1 MAEKRSGFM
10 GGLIAGVVATALI
23 GSAAAEYWFF
33 GGSAT
38 TNMQPEAGGIQ
49 LVETPTIVASA
60 NRNEALPTETPS
72 PYIPGQTATASAN
85 LLLFADAGQNSLVLD
100 ELIEG
105 AKLVI
110 SEPSGEYS
118 TYPVAKEGRLW
129 VRVRS
134 QDGLV
139 GWVDANLLTI
149 E

>member
-1 MAEKRSGFM
+1 M
-10 GGLIAGVVATALI
+10 GGLVAGIIATALI
-23 GSAAAEYWFF
+23 GSAVAEYWFF
-33 GGSAT
+33 GESV
-38 TNMQPEAGGIQ
+38 NMQPEAGGIQ
-49 LVETPTIVASA
+49 LVETPTVVASA

-72 PYIPGQTATASAN
+72 PYMPGHAAYASTN
-85 LLLFADAGQNSLVLD
+85 LLLYADAGRNSLVLD

-105 AKLVI
+105 ATLLI

-118 TYPVAKEGRLW
+118 TYPVAKEGQLW

-134 QDGLV
+134 QDGLI

>member
-33 GGSAT
+33 GESV
-38 TNMQPEAGGIQ
+38 NMQPEAGGIQ
-49 LVETPTIVASA
+49 LVETPTVVASA
-60 NRNEALPTETPS
+60 NRNETLPTETPS
-72 PYIPGQTATASAN
+72 PYMPGQTATASTN
-85 LLLFADAGQNSLVLD
+85 LLLFADAGRSSLVLD
-100 ELIEG
+100 ELVEG
-105 AKLVI
+105 TTVII

-129 VRVRS
+129 VRIRS

-139 GWVDANLLTI
+139 GWVNANLLTI

>member
-1 MAEKRSGFM
+1 MSRALQFAARRVDDP
-10 GGLIAGVVATALI
+10 LALI
-23 GSAAAEYWFF
+23 VDLVE
-33 GGSAT
+33 
-38 TNMQPEAGGIQ
+38 PEAGGIQ
-49 LVETPTIVASA
+49 LVETPTVVANA

-72 PYIPGQTATASAN
+72 PYISGQTATVSAN
-85 LLLFADAGQNSLVLD
+85 LLLYADAGRSSLVLD
-100 ELIEG
+100 ELVEG
-105 AKLVI
+105 ATVVI